1 MLGLSGVFGLNGALG
16 SGAMYG
22 AGAMHAWG
30 SVSGFAGWLE
40 ATPAS
45 TSIKSVSWVIPFV
58 QSIHILMI
66 GVVFISCLM
75 IALRVLGVMR
85 TDEPVEGVWRR
96 FAPWMWSGLVVM
108 AATGMT
114 LVVGEPEREF
124 GTVSFWLKMALVAI
138 GVTGTALY
146 GRSLKSAAAGA
157 PAVFPVSA
165 KAASVLIVI
174 LWLAVIFLG
183 RAIAYDK
190 QVWGALSP
198 HA

>member
-1 MLGLSGVFGLNGALG
+1 MSSVQGSIGVLQ
-16 SGAMYG
+16 
-22 AGAMHAWG
+22 G
-30 SVSGFAGWLE
+30 SVGVRGFAAWLQ
-40 ATPAS
+40 ATSAS
-45 TSIKSVSWVIPFV
+45 DSIKSASWVIPLL
-58 QSIHILMI
+58 QSIHILTI
-66 GVVFISCLM
+66 GIVFVSCLM
-75 IALRVLGVMR
+75 IALRVLGMMR
-85 TDEPVEGVWRR
+85 TDEPVEAVWRR

-124 GTVSFWLKMALVAI
+124 GAVSFWLKMLLVGI

-146 GRSLKSAAAGA
+146 GRSLKTAAAGA
-157 PAVFPVSA
+157 TAELPVSA

-190 QVWGALSP
+190 QVWGSLSP
-198 HA
+198 HS

>member
-1 MLGLSGVFGLNGALG
+1 MLGSSSVHGLV
-16 SGAMYG
+16 
-22 AGAMHAWG
+22 
-30 SVSGFAGWLE
+30 SVNGFAGWLE

-45 TSIKSVSWVIPFV
+45 TSIKSVSWIIPFV

-66 GVVFISCLM
+66 GIVFISCLM

-85 TDEPVEGVWRR
+85 TDEPVEAVWKR
-96 FAPWMWSGLVVM
+96 FAPWMWSALVVM

-138 GVTGTALY
+138 GAGSTALY

-157 PAVFPVSA
+157 PAVSPVSA

-190 QVWGALSP
+190 QVWGSLSP